1 MRPVLIDEG
10 LHGRLEDWAW
20 WVRDRAAA
28 GYRCRSAEGRYRP
41 ERVDDERR
49 QPRRLVDA
57 QDALLMERTVSQPEF
72 PCLARALLLG
82 WYILRASRPQICRRC
97 GVPLAQWEERMG
109 WAGRMLKNRLD
120 ILTRASY
127 ATANNSTPA
136 DPVSIP
142 CLVAGTAV
150 DERKAARQA

>member
-1 MRPVLIDEG
+1 MRPVLIDEA

-20 WVRDRAAA
+20 WVRDRAAS

-57 QDALLMERTVSQPEF
+57 KDALLMERTVSHPEF
-72 PCLARALLLG
+72 PIRARELIVG
-82 WYILRASRPQICRRC
+82 WYILRVSRAQICRRC

-120 ILTRASY
+120 ILERASY

-142 CLVAGTAV
+142 CLVAGIPVSETEA
-150 DERKAARQA
+150 RKAA